1 MLVVDQNVVVIRCE
15 AKHQQTSTGLCQP
28 NDQTFPRRAF
38 VSPDGRDVA
47 PNDSDEYASSRVL
60 LAGFVGNAL
69 HQYTQ
74 EYHQSQLGLG
84 SQTFIAGKDH
94 LFSM

>member
-47 PNDSDEYASSRVL
+47 PNEVAAQNDGRRRR
-60 LAGFVGNAL
+60 
-69 HQYTQ
+69 QRQ
-74 EYHQSQLGLG
+74 
-84 SQTFIAGKDH
+84 
-94 LFSM
+94 